1 MFRNR
6 SLSLRAYDESGTM
19 VAAEVVNGR
28 EIEGSI
34 RRLLADDGVG
44 YLHVHNAGPGCYDV
58 RVERA

>member
-44 YLHVHNAGPGCYDV
+44 YLHVHNAGPGCYEV